1 MFQIKEI
8 TKLKKKML
16 NYLTK
21 LKRSCNGDLSLE
33 IDTDLFK
40 FGIVGISSFC
50 IELRESVK

>member
-16 NYLTK
+16 NYLSK

-33 IDTDLFK
+33 IDIYIANLFMSK
-40 FGIVGISSFC
+40 INYF
-50 IELRESVK
+50 RY